1 MFTNRTP
8 MPTDPAIVRRLDML
22 CARVLARL
30 PQPASRASTT
40 IDQMR
45 YSHIVQETTA
55 RVNCFYEPS
64 IVCVLQG
71 NKKSLVGDREF
82 DYGRGASLYVAVDMP
97 SSYYIYNVSK
107 EHPFLTI
114 SFDINNEIISH
125 ILNELLAATPNL
137 PTTPGDYG
145 LSVDVMSPQLLDVLL
160 QLTALESTDDAN
172 AKRILAPALLTQL
185 YYYLIT
191 SQHGPYIRNFF
202 NKGSSRAAI
211 YRVINH
217 LKRHFTEEEDIEG
230 LAQNIAYMQPSTFFK
245 HFKHVTGL
253 SPLQYKKRL
262 RLIEAKKLIEIEHL
276 PVSQSAYKVGY
287 DSLSQ
292 FSRDFKRLFEISPSD
307 LGKHALIV

>member
-1 MFTNRTP
+1 M
-8 MPTDPAIVRRLDML
+8 MISIKDPSAKLDTL
-22 CARVLARL
+22 IARVNARL
-30 PQPASRASTT
+30 PGTVATRQPTS
-40 IDQMR
+40 IEQMF
-45 YSHIVQETTA
+45 YAKIAQQSTA
-55 RVNCFYEPS
+55 RINCFYEPC

-97 SSYYIYNVSK
+97 SSYYIYNVTVSQ
-107 EHPFLTI
+107 PFLTI
-114 SFDINNEIISH
+114 SFDINNEIITQ
-125 ILNELLAATPNL
+125 ILNELPPSPLNPSA
-137 PTTPGDYG
+137 PGYEYG
-145 LSVDVMSPQLLDVLL
+145 VSLDVMSEAMLDVLL
-160 QLTALESTDDAN
+160 QLTALEQTDDVN
-172 AKRILAPALLTQL
+172 AKRILAPALLTQF
-185 YYYLIT
+185 YYYIIT
-191 SQHGPYIRNFF
+191 SQHGPYIRTFYSKHN
-202 NKGSSRAAI
+202 SRAAI
-211 YRVINH
+211 YRAINH
-217 LKRHFTEEEDIEG
+217 LKQHYNEEEDIEG

-307 LGKHALIV
+307 LSKRRTLVA